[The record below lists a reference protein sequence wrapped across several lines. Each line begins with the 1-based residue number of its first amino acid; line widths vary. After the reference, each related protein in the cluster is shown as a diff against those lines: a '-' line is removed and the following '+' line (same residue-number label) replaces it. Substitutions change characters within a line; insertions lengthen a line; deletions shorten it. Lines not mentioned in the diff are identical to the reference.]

1 MGAGKKLGKGETF
14 WSKGKKIRKK
24 SPRWGRH
31 IDFVGRWGMGMGG
44 GLGMIEMYYM
54 YCIYPRP
61 KLNGKKPY
69 FLC

>member
-31 IDFVGRWGMGMGG
+31 IDFFGRWGMGMGG
-44 GLGMIEMYYM
+44 GDWE
-54 YCIYPRP
+54 
-61 KLNGKKPY
+61 
-69 FLC
+69 